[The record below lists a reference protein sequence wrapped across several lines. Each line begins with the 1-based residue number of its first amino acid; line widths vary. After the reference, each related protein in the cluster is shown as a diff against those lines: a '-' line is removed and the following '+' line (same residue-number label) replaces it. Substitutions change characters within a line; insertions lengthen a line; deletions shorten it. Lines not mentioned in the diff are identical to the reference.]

1 MSVTESV
8 RDLRAVRTGRGWLP
22 RRPDGAS
29 RVLAPPAY
37 RGYQWPFLAV
47 VFVVALFIPAFFGG
61 TYYSDGLLNQAL
73 ISAILALGFYWCF
86 SLGGQFTFGV
96 FATYAAGAYVSVWGA
111 NHLPGGFWGG
121 FALAVVVTGAIGA
134 ATRIAFFKL
143 GPIYFAIATLAV
155 GGLILILFR
164 EWVAFTGGY
173 NGVGHIAI
181 PEFFGTPLN
190 TLHLRYFLMLGVLV
204 VCLAATVALIRSSAM
219 RDLVFSRDKRF
230 IAATAGLKPA
240 SVTLIVFVVG
250 SAMQGAAG
258 SLYAHNG
265 SFFSLEA
272 FDVSISLNVLL
283 MVLLGGSRSIY
294 GPVIGAALLVYLP
307 ELLRSV
313 QSLSGLIYAGLV
325 LVIIVLF
332 PDGIAG
338 IRVLVEGWIRAR
350 RS

>member
-1 MSVTESV
+1 VSATDSA
-8 RDLRAVRTGRGWLP
+8 RDLPGVRTGRGWSWLP
-22 RRPDGAS
+22 RRPDAS
-29 RVLAPPAY
+29 RFLAPPAY
-37 RGYQWPFLAV
+37 RGYQWPFLGLVLVVGAV
-47 VFVVALFIPAFFGG
+47 VPLFFGG
-61 TYYSDGLLNQAL
+61 TYYADGILNQAL
-73 ISAILALGFYWCF
+73 INAVLALGFYWCF
-86 SLGGQFTFGV
+86 SLGGQFTFGT
-96 FATYAAGAYVSVWGA
+96 FATFAAGAYVSVWGA
-111 NHLPGGFWGG
+111 NHVGGGFWGG
-121 FALAVVVTGAIGA
+121 FALAVLVTGGIGA
-134 ATRIAFFKL
+134 LTRLVFFKL

-164 EWVAFTGGY
+164 EWVGFTGGY

-181 PEFFGTPLN
+181 PDFFGTPLN
-190 TLHLRYFLMLGVLV
+190 TLHLRYYLMLGVLG

-219 RDLVFSRDKRF
+219 RDLVFSRDKRAV
-230 IAATAGLKPA
+230 AATAGIRPA
-240 SVTLIVFVVG
+240 IVTLIVFTVG
-250 SAMQGAAG
+250 SAMMGAAG

-294 GPVIGAALLVYLP
+294 GALIGASLLVYLP

-332 PDGIAG
+332 PDGIIAE
-338 IRVLVEGWIRAR
+338 RWIRAR
-350 RS
+350 RG